1 MEVLATSQRLL
12 SKPQPYWHTK
22 PASPQSPPSLW
33 AASPST
39 STPPPPP
46 PPQTYPDGTS
56 GTLMLTVLHLQ
67 ACPPGQ
73 PALGGVRGPIA
84 LGHCI
89 SDLPKNSRCHRTTL
103 SCWMLPCSCPP
114 WRAPTHPPTP
124 LPRLRRAG
132 GTDRIGYLPPATH
145 QYLHF
150 HQQVLPAYHT
160 PHRDQGH
167 PALVYLYANI

>member
-89 SDLPKNSRCHRTTL
+89 SDLPKNSCCHRTTL
-103 SCWMLPCSCPP
+103 SMLMSSSACAYTPP
-114 WRAPTHPPTP
+114 HTPSTTAAGRRGRQDRISATSHPSIPALSPAGAPSIPPTP
-124 LPRLRRAG
+124 P
-132 GTDRIGYLPPATH
+132 
-145 QYLHF
+145 
-150 HQQVLPAYHT
+150 
-160 PHRDQGH
+160 
-167 PALVYLYANI
+167 